1 MTVTGDDALVG
12 RVLDGRYLIGE
23 RIARGGMAS
32 VFRAVDQRLDREVAL
47 KVMHTGMGD
56 DDEFTHRF
64 QREARSAAKL
74 NHRNVVSVFDQG
86 HDGDVTYLVMEYVP
100 GRTLRHVMR
109 DEAPMPPLR
118 ALQLAEQVLIALSA
132 AHAASIIHRDVKPE
146 NVLITPD
153 GEIKVADFGL
163 ARAVSAATTATGG
176 TLIGTVSYLAPE
188 IVLHDGADAR
198 SDVYAVGAMIYE
210 MLTGQKPHTGDSP
223 IQVAYKHVHQDIAP
237 PSHAVEGIPD
247 YVDAL
252 VARATVR
259 DRDQRSTDARVLL
272 QQVRTVKR
280 ALEAGVTED
289 PDLVADL
296 MPRTVPE
303 QSADEDDEPVVSAG
317 VSEKTEAVALG
328 TAALAGD
335 SDPTQAVTG
344 LPDEAPATEHTVAW
358 ASSEQPPVH
367 DDADAAV
374 ATGFHPAMG
383 SAEYKTQRQASG
395 NDRRGRMLLI
405 GAIIAALLVG
415 VLGWW
420 FADGRYVDAP
430 SLVGSAEGQA
440 KQDAVK
446 AGFTFKV
453 SDRRFSEKVPAGLVM
468 STDPGP
474 GHNIL
479 PGGTINAVISKG
491 KDRVFLPQDLKGMT
505 VDEAE
510 VALGE
515 VDLVMGEQTR
525 KYDEKVK
532 KDRVIGAVSIKA
544 DQELKRGTTVAL
556 YISDGKK
563 PIDITDFTGKPLADA
578 KKTLEKAGFKL
589 KVTEKFSDDVAKGI
603 VMSQDPS
610 EGIGHKGDTI
620 QLTVSKGHDVVTVP
634 NVVNMKR
641 NEATKLL
648 ESKGFKVQAFGTGNF
663 TVRNQSPN
671 GGQSIKR
678 GSTVNITFF

>member
-56 DDEFTHRF
+56 DGEFTHRF

-86 HDGDVTYLVMEYVP
+86 HDGDITYLVMEYVP

-118 ALQLAEQVLIALSA
+118 AMQLTEQVLIALSA

-210 MLTGQKPHTGDSP
+210 MLTGQKPHAGDSP

-296 MPRTVPE
+296 MPRVMPD
-303 QSADEDDEPVVSAG
+303 QHVDFDDEPAASAG
-317 VSEKTEAVALG
+317 VSEKTQAVSLG
-328 TAALAGD
+328 AAALAAGD

-344 LPDEAPATEHTVAW
+344 ASEAPVTEHTVAW
-358 ASSEQPPVH
+358 TSSDRPPGQG
-367 DDADAAV
+367 DGDPAV

-383 SAEYKTQRQASG
+383 SAEYKTQRQASS

-440 KQDAVK
+440 KQEAIK

-453 SDRRFSEKVPAGLVM
+453 ADRRFSEKVPAGVVM
-468 STDPGP
+468 STDPKP
-474 GHNIL
+474 GGNIL
-479 PGGTINAVISKG
+479 PGGTIEAVISKG

-510 VALGE
+510 AALGE
-515 VDLVMGEQTR
+515 VDLVMGDQTR

-532 KDRVIGAVSIKA
+532 KDRVIGAVSIKP
-544 DQELKRGTTVAL
+544 DQELKRGTTVDL

-563 PIDITDFTGKPLADA
+563 PVDITDFTGKPFADA
-578 KKTLEKAGFKL
+578 KKALEKAGFKL
-589 KVTEKFSDDVAKGI
+589 KVTEKFSDDVAQGI

-620 QLTVSKGHDVVTVP
+620 QLTVSKGPDVVKVPDVTGKRKKDAVTALENAGLKANTSGIFGPKVLFQTPSGGATV
-634 NVVNMKR
+634 
-641 NEATKLL
+641 
-648 ESKGFKVQAFGTGNF
+648 
-663 TVRNQSPN
+663 
-671 GGQSIKR
+671 KR
-678 GSTVNITFF
+678 GSTVRLFG